1 MKLTMTLGGFLG
13 FGIGLIFSWA
23 QGSSWPSMVWRAAL
37 AALLAGWL
45 LRWWGRLWINA
56 LHDAQRARQAALAKG
71 EAAANSS
78 SAQS

>member
-1 MKLTMTLGGFLG
+1 
-13 FGIGLIFSWA
+13 
-23 QGSSWPSMVWRAAL
+23 MVWRAAL